1 MRTKNRS
8 TETPSPTNPSSMFE
22 RPASR
27 GMLLASAFL
36 VLLGACG
43 TPQMADAGE
52 KSVKVKGRV
61 LVGDRA
67 PGRVRLFFA
76 AQRPSRRS
84 VEIPTNATGE
94 FETALAPGIY
104 RIRASPTTACPIR
117 NTLVIPP
124 SQSGP
129 LSIVLKTTPLGFFHC
144 APSHMTL
151 ASASNASQSR
161 PESPTRSIEG
171 FWAPAPKK
179 PVTMFLDADPS
190 NGSLRQIDVDPKG
203 HFQIGGLASGAYT
216 LVATVSGFCPVSVR
230 FTIVPETRYLVLT
243 VSAFRP
249 GSPCIPAK
257 ASLHDTAFALP

>member
-1 MRTKNRS
+1 
-8 TETPSPTNPSSMFE
+8 
-22 RPASR
+22 
-27 GMLLASAFL
+27 MLLIFAFL
-36 VLLGACG
+36 FLLGACE

-52 KSVKVKGRV
+52 KSVTVKGRV
-61 LVGDRA
+61 QVGDRA

-84 VEIPTNATGE
+84 VEIPTNASGE

-144 APSHMTL
+144 APSRMTL
-151 ASASNASQSR
+151 ASASNASQSH
-161 PESPTRSIEG
+161 PASPARTIEG
-171 FWAPAPKK
+171 FWAPEPKK
-179 PVTMFLDADPS
+179 AVTMFLDADPS

-203 HFQIGGLASGAYT
+203 HFQVGALTPGAYT
-216 LVATVSGFCPVSVR
+216 LVATVAGFCPVSVR
-230 FTIVPETRYLVLT
+230 FAILPETKYLVLK

-249 GSPCIPAK
+249 GSPCTPAK
-257 ASLHDTAFALP
+257 VSLHDTAFALP